1 MSDGRIDDPND
12 PIGGSALHRPGA
24 SGVATGGSDPG
35 HEDLEPMSFR
45 QRTARIAAL
54 VGVLLILVMW
64 GWALFGSAPDK
75 LPGTLDDPSFATAAE
90 EICTATAGEL
100 AQLPRS
106 YMTPDH
112 VQRAAVVRQSDV
124 ILSTML
130 DRLDAIAPADGSADA
145 DMVDEWLGDWRTYIG
160 DRENYATAL
169 STDQQARFYVT
180 IKEKRQVTVPI
191 DFFATANEMYNC
203 VTPDDVE

>member
-1 MSDGRIDDPND
+1 MPDDRIDDSH
-12 PIGGSALHRPGA
+12 GSVSGRP
-24 SGVATGGSDPG
+24 VADGFGPDDD
-35 HEDLEPMSFR
+35 HIEPLSLR
-45 QRTARIAAL
+45 QRTARIAAI

-64 GWALFGSAPDK
+64 GWAFFGSAPDK
-75 LPGTLDDPSFATAAE
+75 LPGTLDDPAFAVAAE
-90 EICTATAGEL
+90 EICTAAAGEL
-100 AQLPRS
+100 ARLPRS
-106 YMTPDH
+106 YMTTDH
-112 VQRAAVVRQSDV
+112 VQRAAVVRESDV

-130 DRLDAIAPADGSADA
+130 DQLDAIAPADGSADA
-145 DMVDEWLGDWRTYIG
+145 DMIEEWLGDWRTYVG